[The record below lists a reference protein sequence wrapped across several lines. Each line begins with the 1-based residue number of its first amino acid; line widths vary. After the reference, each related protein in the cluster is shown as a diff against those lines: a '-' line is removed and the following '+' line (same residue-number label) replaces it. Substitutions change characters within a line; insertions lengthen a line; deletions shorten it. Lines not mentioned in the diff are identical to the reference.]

1 MVEDSLTLFKREMLI
16 FKANLRTNI
25 VRSLIFP
32 LVIIIFFGNIGN
44 SIRNTP
50 VAVVNYAN
58 NAQSLQ
64 FMNALSTDQVI
75 NILSETNEQSALSML
90 QLGNVQL
97 VVVILPNF
105 PSSDPSSPGIQVY
118 YSNTQPTT
126 IAAVLP
132 VIKSYAQHFEAS
144 GISTM
149 SAMGVSAS
157 SSPNPATSGG
167 ISSSSL
173 YSTTSNY
180 LDFLI
185 GGLLAMVVVF
195 SALFTGGMAYIS
207 DRQLGIIKAFLIT
220 PINKNAIVLSRILSG
235 AAQGILTVTL
245 ALGVGILFGVTV
257 AMGFV
262 GLLYI
267 LAVTIIVG
275 MGFSALSMAVASKV
289 KRVDAYA
296 MFAQAIGMPLWF
308 ISGGIVPTASLP
320 TWLQPFSVVDP
331 LTYATQISR
340 AVIMQG
346 FISTSQAVTD
356 FSILIVFTA
365 ALIVIGFK
373 TFNSTIE

>member
-1 MVEDSLTLFKREMLI
+1 MGLIEDSTTLYRREMLI
-16 FKANLRTNI
+16 FKANLKTNI

-64 FMNALSTDQVI
+64 FMNVLSTDQTISIV
-75 NILSETNEQSALSML
+75 SETNQQSALNML

-97 VVVILPNF
+97 VIIILPNF
-105 PSSDPSSPGIQVY
+105 PSRDPGVPGIQVY

-126 IAAVLP
+126 ISAVLP
-132 VIKSYAQHFEAS
+132 VIRNFAQHFEPS
-144 GISTM
+144 GIST
-149 SAMGVSAS
+149 SSSIAS
-157 SSPNPATSGG
+157 GSPNPSSSGG
-167 ISSSSL
+167 VSSSSL

-185 GGLLAMVVVF
+185 GGLLAMVIVF
-195 SALFTGGMAYIS
+195 SALFSGGIAYIS

-220 PINKNAIVLSRILSG
+220 PIDKNAIVMSRILSG
-235 AAQGILTVTL
+235 ATQGMITVLL
-245 ALGVGILFGVTV
+245 ALGVGLLFGARI
-257 AMGFV
+257 AMGPV
-262 GLLYI
+262 GMVYI
-267 LAVTIIVG
+267 LAVTLILGIA
-275 MGFSALSMAVASKV
+275 FSALSMAVASRV

-320 TWLQPFSVVDP
+320 SWLSVFSVVDP
-331 LTYATQISR
+331 LTYATEINR

-346 FISTSQAVTD
+346 FISLTQAVTD
-356 FSILIVFTA
+356 FSILIVFA
-365 ALIVIGFK
+365 AVLVVIGFRSFK
-373 TFNSTIE
+373 STIE

>member
-220 PINKNAIVLSRILSG
+220 PINKNAIVLSRILS
-235 AAQGILTVTL
+235 
-245 ALGVGILFGVTV
+245 
-257 AMGFV
+257 
-262 GLLYI
+262 
-267 LAVTIIVG
+267 
-275 MGFSALSMAVASKV
+275 
-289 KRVDAYA
+289 
-296 MFAQAIGMPLWF
+296 
-308 ISGGIVPTASLP
+308 
-320 TWLQPFSVVDP
+320 
-331 LTYATQISR
+331 
-340 AVIMQG
+340 
-346 FISTSQAVTD
+346 
-356 FSILIVFTA
+356 
-365 ALIVIGFK
+365 
-373 TFNSTIE
+373 